1 MSVYPR
7 VWEACWRKSFEVE
20 RRGPEGLA
28 SIGQRYRALRCVQGK
43 WVPPKLSNDSK
54 LFSLTRCGSPR
65 VAKAMIV
72 KESLRDVSLLEGVDA
87 PLGLFKGELW
97 YLTQ

>member
-1 MSVYPR
+1 
-7 VWEACWRKSFEVE
+7 
-20 RRGPEGLA
+20 
-28 SIGQRYRALRCVQGK
+28 
-43 WVPPKLSNDSK
+43 
-54 LFSLTRCGSPR
+54 
-65 VAKAMIV
+65 MIV